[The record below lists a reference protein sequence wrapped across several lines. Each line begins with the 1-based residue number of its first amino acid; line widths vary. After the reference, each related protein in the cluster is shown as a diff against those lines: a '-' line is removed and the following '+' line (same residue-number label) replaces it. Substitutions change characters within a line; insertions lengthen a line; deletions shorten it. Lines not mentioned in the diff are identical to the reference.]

1 MQLLTNSAVDSGVG
15 ASNAGMHVR
24 QSRRSVRVGRRVASK
39 AQRRRMGRWKARVH
53 SVTRKRKKRY
63 WRPSGWAWRTTAFVM
78 PSWGATRGLVDV
90 VFKAGE
96 EGE

>member
-1 MQLLTNSAVDSGVG
+1 
-15 ASNAGMHVR
+15 
-24 QSRRSVRVGRRVASK
+24 
-39 AQRRRMGRWKARVH
+39 MGRWKASVQR
-53 SVTRKRKKRY
+53 VTRQRKKRY

>member
-1 MQLLTNSAVDSGVG
+1 VQLLTSSAVDSGVG
-15 ASNAGMHVR
+15 ESNSGMHLR
-24 QSRRSVRVGRRVASK
+24 HKRRSVELGRRVASK
-39 AQRRRMGRWKARVH
+39 AQRRRMGRWKASVQR
-53 SVTRKRKKRY
+53 VTRQRKKRY
-63 WRPSGWAWRTTAFVM
+63 CRPSGWAWRTTAFVM